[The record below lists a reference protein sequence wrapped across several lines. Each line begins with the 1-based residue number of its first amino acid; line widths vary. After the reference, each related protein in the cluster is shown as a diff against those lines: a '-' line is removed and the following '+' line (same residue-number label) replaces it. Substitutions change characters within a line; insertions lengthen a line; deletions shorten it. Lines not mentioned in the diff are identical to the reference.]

1 MKLEKELLD
10 TTLDDAFTN
19 MFDEVKKSKK
29 NICVAVC
36 ITDGKRADKTRMA
49 MHGEADEVL
58 AAICLA
64 IHEYAEKTHKSVT
77 EILLRI
83 AGAMSEEE

>member
-29 NICVAVC
+29 NVCVAVC
-36 ITDGKRADKTRMA
+36 VTDGEKADKTRMA
-49 MHGEADEVL
+49 MHGEADSVL
-58 AAICLA
+58 ALICMA
-64 IHEYAEKTHKSVT
+64 IHEYAEKTHKSTT
-77 EILLRI
+77 EVLLRI
-83 AGAMSEEE
+83 AGAMSEDK

>member
-19 MFDEVKKSKK
+19 MFEEVKKSKK

-36 ITDGKRADKTRMA
+36 ITDGKAADKTRMA

-58 AAICLA
+58 AAICMA
-64 IHEYAEKTHKSVT
+64 IHEYSEKTHKSTT
-77 EILLRI
+77 EVLLRI
-83 AGAMSEEE
+83 ASALSEDK